1 MRMAG
6 RPHGSL
12 LMLHERQTK
21 CVKMRPKTFHH
32 LFHPSLAAY
41 FLFCGVQLQYGL
53 LTSFEGEFARGR
65 LSRFVLRATSV
76 NFHKAVRNFTHAQP
90 SRVGP
95 KRNSVGDCHGV
106 QEMIVQKTT
115 FMLPDFLTFWL
126 SSHLRF
132 YRGPRSG
139 PGFAVWLLTCEHL
152 QRRQPFRHRKLVDY
166 NSELNCEVPTCQTN
180 FVRSQLWGWPLCQRQ
195 VWSSATETTAE
206 SQASFAN
213 DKIYGLPIIAQSL
226 KALKQTG
233 RYLYTHLMHC
243 SYMYGRGSQLVSAS
257 HSLSSG
263 PVTH

>member
-41 FLFCGVQLQYGL
+41 FLFCGAQLQYGL

-126 SSHLRF
+126 SDFLHIYASTGDLGL
-132 YRGPRSG
+132 GPAS
-139 PGFAVWLLTCEHL
+139 PYDLWLVRTCKGGNL
-152 QRRQPFRHRKLVDY
+152 SDIG
-166 NSELNCEVPTCQTN
+166 NSWITTVNWTAK
-180 FVRSQLWGWPLCQRQ
+180 FQL
-195 VWSSATETTAE
+195 A
-206 SQASFAN
+206 
-213 DKIYGLPIIAQSL
+213 
-226 KALKQTG
+226 KQTSSEVN
-233 RYLYTHLMHC
+233 REDDH
-243 SYMYGRGSQLVSAS
+243 SANARCDLPRPKRPLNPRPPLWEDLGPAY
-257 HSLSSG
+257 HSAV
-263 PVTH
+263 P

>member
-1 MRMAG
+1 MAG

-115 FMLPDFLTFWL
+115 FMLPDFLTF
-126 SSHLRF
+126 
-132 YRGPRSG
+132 
-139 PGFAVWLLTCEHL
+139 
-152 QRRQPFRHRKLVDY
+152 
-166 NSELNCEVPTCQTN
+166 
-180 FVRSQLWGWPLCQRQ
+180 
-195 VWSSATETTAE
+195 
-206 SQASFAN
+206 
-213 DKIYGLPIIAQSL
+213 
-226 KALKQTG
+226 
-233 RYLYTHLMHC
+233 
-243 SYMYGRGSQLVSAS
+243 
-257 HSLSSG
+257 
-263 PVTH
+263 